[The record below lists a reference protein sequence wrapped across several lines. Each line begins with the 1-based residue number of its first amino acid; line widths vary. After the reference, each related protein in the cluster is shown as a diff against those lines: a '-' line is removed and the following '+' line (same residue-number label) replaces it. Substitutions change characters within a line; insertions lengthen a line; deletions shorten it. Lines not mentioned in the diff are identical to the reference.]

1 MEGGCEIFP
10 LGGNISMFSSYTIP
24 RKENNEQVCSSTTSP
39 PRTSKKQP
47 RTETQSSDDNCRSKK
62 TIICQYCFISSYSRS
77 DDVEIDIDDFWAK
90 EESDTTR
97 AKKATDFAR

>member
-1 MEGGCEIFP
+1 MITAGP
-10 LGGNISMFSSYTIP
+10 KNYY
-24 RKENNEQVCSSTTSP
+24 
-39 PRTSKKQP
+39 
-47 RTETQSSDDNCRSKK
+47 
-62 TIICQYCFISSYSRS
+62 CQYFFISSYSRS